1 MSVINK
7 YVNVHSIHMA
17 EITKLTAANTTRSLR
32 TTVPTRIVQA
42 LNLNAN
48 SYLKWSATTQD
59 GKIVINV
66 EPIIG

>member
-1 MSVINK
+1 MNK
-7 YVNVHSIHMA
+7 YMNIHTIHMA

-32 TTVPTRIVQA
+32 TTVPTRIVQS

-48 SYLKWSATTQD
+48 SYLKWSEITQD
-59 GKIVINV
+59 GKTVINV

>member
-1 MSVINK
+1 
-7 YVNVHSIHMA
+7 MA

-59 GKIVINV
+59 GKTVINV